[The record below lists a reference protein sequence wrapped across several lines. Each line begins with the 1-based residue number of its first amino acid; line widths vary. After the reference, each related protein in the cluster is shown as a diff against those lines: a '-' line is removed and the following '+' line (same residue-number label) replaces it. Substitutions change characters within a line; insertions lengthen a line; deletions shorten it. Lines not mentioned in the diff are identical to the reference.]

1 MKEKV
6 ELILGMI
13 THMVV
18 MVDMV
23 GMEGMVDTEIM
34 ETIKELIMAIMVS
47 TGIMIMETTKNMI
60 IGKTKRKIL
69 QFRMKKM

>member
-13 THMVV
+13 PHMVV
-18 MVDMV
+18 MEGMV